1 MPILTLTSLRGNEMR
16 IFLVVD
22 DHPGDLEQ
30 TAAQLK
36 TLSVGAEIL
45 TAPSGEAG
53 LEMLHTR
60 RVMPSLV
67 FLDFD
72 LGDAMSGIEFL
83 GRVRQ
88 TRWLDRVPIA
98 MLSEPVADRFVVTSY
113 RLGVCAFL
121 TKPVRGYELREA
133 IRDFAQP
140 AKRMTSATVIPGD
153 RGPAWGRSA
162 A

>member
-1 MPILTLTSLRGNEMR
+1 MR
-16 IFLVVD
+16 IFLIVD
-22 DHPGDLEQ
+22 DNQADLDQ
-30 TAAQLK
+30 TAAQVK
-36 TLSVGAEIL
+36 ALSVGAEIL
-45 TAPSGEAG
+45 TARTGETA
-53 LEMLHTR
+53 LEILHSR

-72 LGDAMSGIEFL
+72 LGEAMTGIEFL
-83 GRVRQ
+83 ARVRQ

-98 MLSEPVADRFVVTSY
+98 MLTEPVADREVVTSY

-140 AKRMTSATVIPGD
+140 AKLMTSATVIPGTPGAA
-153 RGPAWGRSA
+153 RGRSA